1 MKASMP
7 PPAVNLDDRHARTPP
22 RAKTTRSDSEDVES
36 YSEKEV
42 NITMHGEDIVRK
54 EKHSNV
60 HLSGLWPRRVR
71 YSRKDIHEVLMT
83 ELCHGDEAMATDLR
97 T

>member
-42 NITMHGEDIVRK
+42 NITMHIVQK

-60 HLSGLWPRRVR
+60 HLSGFLPRRVR

-83 ELCHGDEAMATDLR
+83 ELCHGDEAMVTDLR